1 MRMAHIKSM
10 EIYQFRGIQQLIV
23 SDFPGSILLW
33 VTIIAENYVF
43 GGNSTTVYEGTDKFC

>member
-1 MRMAHIKSM
+1 MAHIKSM

-23 SDFPGSILLW
+23 SGFFPGSILLW
-33 VTIIAENYVF
+33 VTTLRKNYVF